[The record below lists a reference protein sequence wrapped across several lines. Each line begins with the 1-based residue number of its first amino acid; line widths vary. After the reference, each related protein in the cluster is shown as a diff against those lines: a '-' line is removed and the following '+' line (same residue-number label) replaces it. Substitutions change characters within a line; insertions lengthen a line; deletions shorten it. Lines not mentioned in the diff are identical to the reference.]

1 VSGTQE
7 ADLNLLGR
15 AAFIGKV
22 MARYGLAERGA
33 TDVPL
38 EERAKSLRAAFEELG
53 PTFAKLGQILSTRPD
68 LLPPEFIAELS
79 KLQDDVPPMT
89 EEEVVAVM
97 EEELRVPWEDVFES
111 IDPEPLAAGTIGQV
125 HAATLEGGD
134 RVVVKVQRHGAEEEI
149 MRDLGLLEL
158 FAEKAEHR
166 DGLRRLVDFPSVIRH
181 LSASLKRELDFR
193 SEAANVDR
201 LAEVLE
207 RYPRLAVPSVYHE
220 LSTKR
225 LLVLSFVDGVPLRE
239 TPEVPERHDAARQ
252 LIESYYRQVLVDG
265 FFHADPHP
273 GNLLWSDGTV
283 YFLDCGMVGEVDQ
296 RMRELVLMLV
306 MAFWQ
311 EDDDFLAEVVLQLA
325 DQELPDD
332 FDLDA
337 FQGEIAA
344 LVQSVRGQSLQ
355 EIQLGPILQ
364 GITEIAARR
373 DVRLPAEMALTA
385 KALAQMQLAASVLDP
400 DLDPFSVVG
409 RFLGRRLFERG
420 RQAIDPKKAFYE
432 VQKVKVRLS
441 GLVAAVERLVGARPG
456 QRFQV
461 EMKDM
466 VSLENTIR
474 RSTRRISLAI
484 TAAAAIISSGFT
496 LGQEGVSNWVPA
508 LFGSIGLALLFLMLV
523 DLFWKRGSRASSSS

>member
-1 VSGTQE
+1 MSETRE
-7 ADLNLLGR
+7 ADLGLLSR
-15 AAFIGKV
+15 AARIGAV
-22 MARYGLAERGA
+22 MARYGLGERGA
-33 TDVPL
+33 ADVPL
-38 EERAKSLRAAFEELG
+38 EERAKSLRGALEELG

-68 LLPPEFIAELS
+68 LLPPEFIDELS

-97 EEELRVPWEDVFES
+97 EGELKVPWEDVFES

-125 HAATLEGGD
+125 HAATLEAGD
-134 RVVVKVQRHGAEEEI
+134 RVVVKVQRQGAEDEI

-181 LSASLKRELDFR
+181 LSESLKRELDFR

-201 LAEVLE
+201 LGEVLE
-207 RYPRLAVPSVYHE
+207 RYSRLDVPSVYHE
-220 LSTKR
+220 LSSKR
-225 LLVLSFVDGVPLRE
+225 LLVLSFVDGVPVKD
-239 TPEVPERHDAARQ
+239 TPDVPERKDAARQ

-273 GNLLWSDGTV
+273 GNLLWSDGRV
-283 YFLDCGMVGEVDQ
+283 YFLDCGMVGEVDP
-296 RMRELVLMLV
+296 RVRELVLMLV

-311 EDDDFLAEVVLQLA
+311 EDDEFLAEVVLQLA

-332 FDLDA
+332 FDLA
-337 FQGEIAA
+337 TFQHEIAQ
-344 LVQSVRGQSLQ
+344 LVSGVRGQSLR

-364 GITEIAARR
+364 GITEIAARH
-373 DVRLPAEMALTA
+373 DVRLPAELALTA
-385 KALAQMQLAASVLDP
+385 KALAQMQLAAAVLDP
-400 DLDPFSVVG
+400 ELDPFSVVG
-409 RFLGRRLFERG
+409 RFLARRLLERG
-420 RQAIDPKKAFYE
+420 RDAIDPKRAFYE

-441 GLVAAVERLVGARPG
+441 GLVEAVERLVGARPG
-456 QRFQV
+456 PRFQV
-461 EMKDM
+461 DMKGM
-466 VSLENTIR
+466 GSLENTIR

-496 LGQEGVSNWVPA
+496 LGQNNVDKWVPA

-523 DLFWKRGSRASSSS
+523 DLFWKRGSRTS

>member
-1 VSGTQE
+1 MSGTQE

-22 MARYGLAERGA
+22 MTRYGLGERGA
-33 TDVPL
+33 ADVPL
-38 EERAKSLRAAFEELG
+38 TERAQSLRGALEELG

-79 KLQDDVPPMT
+79 KLQDNVPPMT

-97 EEELRVPWEDVFES
+97 EGELRVPWEDVFES

-125 HAATLEGGD
+125 HAATLENGD
-134 RVVVKVQRHGAEEEI
+134 RVVVKVQRQGAEEEI

-193 SEAANVDR
+193 MEAANVDR
-201 LAEVLE
+201 LGEVLE

-220 LSTKR
+220 LSSKR

-239 TPEVPERHDAARQ
+239 TPDVPERKDAARQ

-273 GNLLWSDGTV
+273 GNLLWSDGSV
-283 YFLDCGMVGEVDQ
+283 YFLDCGMVGEVDS
-296 RMRELVLMLV
+296 RLRELVLMLV

-311 EDDDFLAEVVLQLA
+311 EDDEFLAEVVLQLA
-325 DQELPDD
+325 EQDLPEE
-332 FDLDA
+332 FDLET
-337 FQGEIAA
+337 FQHEIAT

-400 DLDPFSVVG
+400 ELDPFSVVG
-409 RFLGRRLFERG
+409 RFLARRLFERG
-420 RQAIDPKKAFYE
+420 RDAIDPKKAFYE
-432 VQKVKVRLS
+432 VQKVKTRLS

-461 EMKDM
+461 EMKGM
-466 VSLENTIR
+466 ASLENTIR

-484 TAAAAIISSGFT
+484 TAAAAIISGGFT
-496 LGQEGVSNWVPA
+496 LGQEGVSDWVPA
-508 LFGSIGLALLFLMLV
+508 LFGSIGLVLLFLMLV
-523 DLFWKRGSRASSSS
+523 DLFWKRGSRSSSS

>member
-1 VSGTQE
+1 MSGTQE
-7 ADLNLLGR
+7 ADLRLLGR
-15 AAFIGKV
+15 ATHIGKV
-22 MARYGLAERGA
+22 MARYGLGERA
-33 TDVPL
+33 AADVPL
-38 EERAKSLRAAFEELG
+38 EERAKSLRAALEELG

-97 EEELRVPWEDVFES
+97 EEELRVPWEDVFAS

-134 RVVVKVQRHGAEEEI
+134 RVVVKVQRQGAEEEI

-201 LAEVLE
+201 LAGVLE

-220 LSTKR
+220 LSSKR
-225 LLVLSFVDGVPLRE
+225 LLVLSFVDGVPVRGA
-239 TPEVPERHDAARQ
+239 PDVPERRDAARQ

-273 GNLLWSDGTV
+273 GNLLWADGTV
-283 YFLDCGMVGEVDQ
+283 YFLDCGMVGEVDP
-296 RMRELVLMLV
+296 RIRELVLLLV

-311 EDDDFLAEVVLQLA
+311 ADDEFLAEVVLQLA
-325 DQELPDD
+325 DQELPED
-332 FDLDA
+332 FSFEA
-337 FQGEIAA
+337 FQSEIGT

-385 KALAQMQLAASVLDP
+385 KALAQMQLAAATLDP

-409 RFLGRRLFERG
+409 RFLARRLFERG
-420 RQAIDPKKAFYE
+420 RESIDPKRAFYE

-461 EMKDM
+461 DMKGM
-466 VSLENTIR
+466 GSLENTIR

-496 LGQEGVSNWVPA
+496 LGQEGVSRWVPA
-508 LFGSIGLALLFLMLV
+508 LFGGIGLALLVLMLV
-523 DLFWKRGSRASSSS
+523 DLFWKRGSRSPSSF

>member
-1 VSGTQE
+1 MSGTQE
-7 ADLNLLGR
+7 ADLHLLGR
-15 AAFIGKV
+15 AAHIGKV
-22 MARYGLAERGA
+22 MARYGLGERGA
-33 TDVPL
+33 ADVPL
-38 EERAKSLRAAFEELG
+38 TERAKSLRAALEELG

-79 KLQDDVPPMT
+79 TLQDQVPPMT

-134 RVVVKVQRHGAEEEI
+134 RVVVKVQRRGAEEEI

-166 DGLRRLVDFPSVIRH
+166 EGLRRLVDFPSVIRH
-181 LSASLKRELDFR
+181 LSESLRRELDFR
-193 SEAANVDR
+193 MEAANVDR

-207 RYPRLAVPSVYHE
+207 RYSRLDVPSVYHE
-220 LSTKR
+220 LSSKR
-225 LLVLSFVDGVPLRE
+225 LLVLSFVDGVPVRD
-239 TPEVPERHDAARQ
+239 TPDVPERKDAARQ

-283 YFLDCGMVGEVDQ
+283 VFLDCGMVGEVGTQ
-296 RMRELVLMLV
+296 MRELVLMLV
-306 MAFWQ
+306 MAFWR
-311 EDDDFLAEVVLQLA
+311 EDDEFLAEVVLQLA
-325 DQELPDD
+325 DQELPED
-332 FDLDA
+332 FDMEA
-337 FQGEIAA
+337 FQHEIAE

-364 GITEIAARR
+364 GITQIAARR
-373 DVRLPAEMALTA
+373 DVRLPAELALTA

-400 DLDPFSVVG
+400 ELDPFSVVG
-409 RFLGRRLFERG
+409 RFLARRLFERG
-420 RQAIDPKKAFYE
+420 REAVDPKKAFYE

-441 GLVAAVERLVGARPG
+441 GLVEAIERLVGARPG

-461 EMKDM
+461 DLKGTGG
-466 VSLENTIR
+466 LEDTIR
-474 RSTRRISLAI
+474 RAARRVALAVV
-484 TAAAAIISSGFT
+484 AGSAIVAGGFT
-496 LGQEGVSNWVPA
+496 A
-508 LFGSIGLALLFLMLV
+508 GSPDVGAWLPLLFTAVGAGMLV
-523 DLFWKRGSRASSSS
+523 LLLLDLFVKRK